1 VARKH
6 EVSSAQLKRLLQEAR
21 KGLKHAVP
29 TPSGYRVGA
38 ALRTSSGKIFR
49 GSNIVNPSYMLTL
62 CAERVALYKALSEGE
77 RRFSHIAV
85 VASGSKTPFPCG
97 ACRQILWEFAPQLQ
111 VVISNDKKG
120 HLHAWGL
127 KDLLPH
133 AFEV

>member
-1 VARKH
+1 MARERK
-6 EVSSAQLKRLLQEAR
+6 VSSAQLKSLLQEAR

-49 GSNIVNPSYMLTL
+49 GANIVNPSYMLTV

-77 RRFSHIAV
+77 RRFFHIPGV
-85 VASGSKTPFPCG
+85 SSGSKTPFPCD

-120 HLHAWGL
+120 HLHTWAL